1 MMPSKREHLI
11 LLYIVHHCP
20 SFLLILLLFFAMLLI
35 HNLIAVFMIDMLCY
49 YCYIFCPPFEMENSI
64 IMVEEEYAVV
74 IAL

>member
-1 MMPSKREHLI
+1 
-11 LLYIVHHCP
+11 
-20 SFLLILLLFFAMLLI
+20 MLLI

-49 YCYIFCPPFEMENSI
+49 YYYIFWPPFEMENSI